1 MTVLVAYLQSGGHAG
16 ANDEQI
22 VTYLG
27 DKNTNTKYQISE
39 DIPVALTL
47 SLQYILPL
55 YRHLCSA
62 VERVCEV
69 FDSNENNEENLKS
82 QLSFSSQSCMLLK
95 LSSLETQ
102 NVKKW

>member
-1 MTVLVAYLQSGGHAG
+1 MTILVAYLQSGGQAG

-22 VTYLG
+22 FTYLG
-27 DKNTNTKYQISE
+27 DKNTNTKYRISE

-62 VERVCEV
+62 VESVCEV
-69 FDSNENNEENLKS
+69 FDSNENNEDNPEVS
-82 QLSFSSQSCMLLK
+82 VEFFQSVIHIVETQFI
-95 LSSLETQ
+95 ETQ